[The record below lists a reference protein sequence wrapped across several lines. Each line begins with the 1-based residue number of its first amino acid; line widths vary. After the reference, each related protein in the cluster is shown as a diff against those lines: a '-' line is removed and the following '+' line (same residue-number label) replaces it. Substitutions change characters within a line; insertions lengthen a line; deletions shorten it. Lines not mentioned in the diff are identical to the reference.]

1 MIKDWYN
8 GYLFTNRNDRKE
20 YDIFIAYSVIQAI
33 KTKKIDNY
41 YIKTESNAVFLD
53 YVVKNLKGEEEDIA
67 LLMNKGKLKI
77 NIDEYRND
85 VYENKDANLTI
96 LIHLGYLAYDSKSES
111 VYIPNKEIKQRIWRS
126 KQIGLNK
133 KYIY

>member
-41 YIKTESNAVFLD
+41 WIKTESDAVFLD

-67 LLMNKGKLKI
+67 LLMNKDI
-77 NIDEYRND
+77 
-85 VYENKDANLTI
+85 
-96 LIHLGYLAYDSKSES
+96 
-111 VYIPNKEIKQRIWRS
+111 
-126 KQIGLNK
+126 
-133 KYIY
+133 